1 MKTLSEDS
9 VVIHYIKYYGVTGH
23 RAVAHITYPPVNGD
37 EPFDYFLD
45 LEVEDSAEL
54 CVFLKDKIRS
64 GSVEVLPSDDSLVD
78 FQAAKLKAERDSLLS
93 ATDYLV
99 QPDYPITESQRE
111 EVKSYRQALRDVP
124 QQEGFP
130 LDVVWPEK
138 PAFIK

>member
-1 MKTLSEDS
+1 MAIYNVKDSGSLSMNKSDDLC
-9 VVIHYIKYYGVTGH
+9 IH
-23 RAVAHITYPPVNGD
+23 
-37 EPFDYFLD
+37 F
-45 LEVEDSAEL
+45 
-54 CVFLKDKIRS
+54 KDKIRS

-111 EVKSYRQALRDVP
+111 EVKAYRQALRDIP

-130 LDVVWPEK
+130 ENVVWPEK

>member
-1 MKTLSEDS
+1 MKTLFEDS
-9 VVIHYIKYYGVTGH
+9 VVIHYIKYQGVTGH
-23 RAVAHITYPPVNGD
+23 RAVANITYPPVNGN

-64 GSVEVLPSDDSLVD
+64 GSVEVLPSEDSLAD
-78 FQAAKLKAERDSLLS
+78 FQAAEIKAERDSLLC

-111 EVKSYRQALRDVP
+111 EVKAYRQALRDVP

-130 LDVVWPEK
+130 ENVVWPDK
-138 PAFIK
+138 PSFIK

>member
-1 MKTLSEDS
+1 M
-9 VVIHYIKYYGVTGH
+9 
-23 RAVAHITYPPVNGD
+23 
-37 EPFDYFLD
+37 D

-64 GSVEVLPSDDSLVD
+64 GSVEVLPSDDSLAD
-78 FQAAKLKAERDSLLS
+78 FQAAKLKAERDSLLR

-111 EVKSYRQALRDVP
+111 EVKSYRQELRDVP

-130 LDVVWPEK
+130 KEVVWPDK
-138 PAFIK
+138 PSFIK